1 MKHSN
6 ITRDEFLDL
15 CNGEM
20 SGLERFKL
28 IRKFFPD
35 KRTSYEQIKFFVN
48 SKFDLL
54 RATAQLDKLTEVQLG
69 YFLCIR
75 DIIELIDAIDYHR
88 TINAYYGEKGS

>member
-6 ITRDEFLDL
+6 ITWDEFLDL

-28 IRKFFPD
+28 IRKYFPD

-54 RATAQLDKLTEVQLG
+54 RAQAQLDHLTEVQLG

-75 DIIELIDAIDYHR
+75 DMVELIDAIDYNR
-88 TINAYYGEKGS
+88 TFSEYYRKKGS